1 MRLPVS
7 ESKRK
12 NLEKMGVSAA
22 RVRCES
28 LYNVN
33 GVRDGVLRVL
43 TSAYFGLLRLTSA
56 YFPLAVLTLAVFKPN
71 KEHAPAEVMPRA

>member
-1 MRLPVS
+1 
-7 ESKRK
+7 
-12 NLEKMGVSAA
+12 MGVSAA

-43 TSAYFGLLRLTSA
+43 TSAYFGLFLLRLTSA